1 MPISKKVVSNQP
13 YSLQNLE
20 AFTQMELP
28 LEFEIKELDKVELS
42 VENRASLE
50 KLFAEGISDDKKTL
64 KLSGKDLGKML
75 YLWLISQDKG
85 FENFE
90 RKNLVD
96 KGI

>member
-1 MPISKKVVSNQP
+1 M
-13 YSLQNLE
+13 QNLE

-28 LEFEIKELDKVELS
+28 LEFEIKELDKAGLS

-50 KLFAEGISDDKKTL
+50 KLFAEEISDDKKTL
-64 KLSGKDLGKML
+64 KLSGKDLGKIL

-90 RKNLVD
+90 RKKLVD

>member
-1 MPISKKVVSNQP
+1 
-13 YSLQNLE
+13 
-20 AFTQMELP
+20 
-28 LEFEIKELDKVELS
+28 
-42 VENRASLE
+42 
-50 KLFAEGISDDKKTL
+50 
-64 KLSGKDLGKML
+64 LGKML

>member
-1 MPISKKVVSNQP
+1 M
-13 YSLQNLE
+13 QNLE

-28 LEFEIKELDKVELS
+28 LEFEIKELDKAGLS

-50 KLFAEGISDDKKTL
+50 KIFAEEISDDKKML
-64 KLSGKDLGKML
+64 KLSGKDLGKIL